1 MGMHMISQAL
11 ETSCKHRNRQALG
24 QMTGSSLA
32 ASEPQRASVHP
43 GPASW
48 LGGVALGWGSPALA
62 QILRVPT
69 RACMWASHCQ

>member
-1 MGMHMISQAL
+1 MGMHIISQAL
-11 ETSCKHRNRQALG
+11 ETSCTHRTRQALG

-48 LGGVALGWGSPALA
+48 LGGGPRLGLA
-62 QILRVPT
+62 GPST
-69 RACMWASHCQ
+69 DS